1 MGCLWRICF
10 AWTDRASGNIGHGLV
25 RGFGFKRGA
34 VASSVAHDSH
44 NIVAAGMSTAEIL
57 KAVKTVVK
65 MKGGLA
71 VVVGDQVLAELNL
84 PIAGLMSL
92 SSAREVAAAGKKLR
106 RAVRETGCVVEDP
119 FMILSFLA

>member
-1 MGCLWRICF
+1 
-10 AWTDRASGNIGHGLV
+10 
-25 RGFGFKRGA
+25 
-34 VASSVAHDSH
+34 
-44 NIVAAGMSTAEIL
+44 MSTAEIL

-92 SSAREVAAAGKKLR
+92 SSAREVRFGKQAAWSKI
-106 RAVRETGCVVEDP
+106 P
-119 FMILSFLA
+119 S